1 MVNFPW
7 TFENVENDKRPTY
20 GVVEIDVVDG
30 KLRDGSDN
38 GGIVGTESGGKPE
51 HVIFKRREKQKGKII
66 VNSSTIRTG
75 RCIRRSGRHASCD
88 RWDCSQR
95 WTWKSR

>member
-7 TFENVENDKRPTY
+7 TFKNFENDKSPTY
-20 GVVEIDVVDG
+20 VVVEIDVVDG

-51 HVIFKRREKQKGKII
+51 QVILK
-66 VNSSTIRTG
+66 S
-75 RCIRRSGRHASCD
+75 
-88 RWDCSQR
+88 WD
-95 WTWKSR
+95 K